1 VNKEL
6 ELKVFL
12 AAGRLETLE
21 LERDQAEF
29 ELLDT
34 LREAIGEGL
43 SLEAAARAANMTHA
57 QLQLRLAHEA
67 STAWPFPDPSHDAS
81 GVIPHR
87 VTSS

>member
-1 VNKEL
+1 MNKEV
-6 ELKVFL
+6 EFKVFL

-34 LREAIGEGL
+34 LREAIGAGL
-43 SLEAAARAANMTHA
+43 SLEAAARAANMTPA
-57 QLQLRLAHEA
+57 QLQLRLVPAA
-67 STAWPFPDPSHDAS
+67 STACPFPYPPFEDS
-81 GVIPHR
+81 GEIPHW

>member
-1 VNKEL
+1 VNNEL

-34 LREAIGEGL
+34 LRAAIGAGL
-43 SLEAAARAANMTHA
+43 SLDAAARASNMTPA
-57 QLQLRLAHEA
+57 QLQLKLVPEA
-67 STAWPFPDPSHDAS
+67 STIWPFPDPSPENSAE
-81 GVIPHR
+81 VPHW

>member
-1 VNKEL
+1 MDKEL

-34 LREAIGEGL
+34 LREAIVAGL
-43 SLEAAARAANMTHA
+43 SLEAAARAANMTPA
-57 QLQLRLAHEA
+57 QLQLRLTPAN
-67 STAWPFPDPSHDAS
+67 STAWSFPDLS
-81 GVIPHR
+81 GVNSGEVPHW